1 MEFFEPRDGAAMTA
15 HDYRVIALGL
25 NKEPEEPTNWL
36 RDLEIILGVGA
47 VTLLAVVV
55 LEKIAF

>member
-1 MEFFEPRDGAAMTA
+1 MTA